1 MEITVL
7 SQSWG
12 ARADHRAEQINEPV
26 GDKVGPPRAN
36 GVLRSP
42 PNNAGPFERL
52 PYHDRAGVAGQA
64 LGTGRNGQ
72 SRVQTGR
79 DGLWRP
85 TPDAAQSD
93 GLCHYDPSNQRAN
106 FGKG

>member
-1 MEITVL
+1 MGGE
-7 SQSWG
+7 SWG
-12 ARADHRAEQINEPV
+12 ARDDHCAEQTNEPV
-26 GDKVGPPRAN
+26 GDQVGPPRAKA
-36 GVLRSP
+36 VLRSP

-52 PYHDRAGVAGQA
+52 PHDDGAGVAGQA
-64 LGTGRNGQ
+64 FVTGRNGR

-93 GLCHYDPSNQRAN
+93 GQCHYDPSNQRAN